1 MFEQAVLPAGPPSR
15 RCWAMAIGVTG
26 EVVVVVCALIHP
38 GYLAAVAAAAEASH
52 VVKFAGAFTG
62 QTFTAGA
69 CAACHQ
75 ALADARQQTGRAHS
89 HSGQSGDDRGSA
101 SFGSGCRRRCSC
113 R

>member
-52 VVKFAGAFTG
+52 VVKLAGVSAFTG
-62 QTFTAGA
+62 QTFTTGA
-69 CAACHQ
+69 CAARHQ
-75 ALADARQQTGRAHS
+75 ALANDRQQTGRAHRY
-89 HSGQSGDDRGSA
+89 SGESGDH
-101 SFGSGCRRRCSC
+101 
-113 R
+113 